1 MVGRAR
7 VAQTWY
13 PVSDH
18 PTDKATYGFEITV
31 LKGKTAVAKRSA
43 TPADHR
49 GRLDHVVLGR
59 ARRAGQLPDDGSVGN
74 FTLRASKTRRG
85 LPVVNAVDEDLTA
98 ANAATTKDSLAKQ
111 PDMIAFFEDTFT
123 RYLFNSFG
131 AIVDDDSV
139 DYALETQTKAGL
151 LGGGRRGHRRA

>member
-1 MVGRAR
+1 M
-7 VAQTWY
+7 
-13 PVSDH
+13 H
-18 PTDKATYGFEITV
+18 GFEITV
-31 LKGKTAVAKRSA
+31 LKE
-43 TPADHR
+43 DR
-49 GRLDHVVLGR
+49 GRERTGSDASR
-59 ARRAGQLPDDGSVGN
+59 PPRTAGPRGTGPRPTSRPATDDGSVGD